1 MAPILDR
8 LAQENEGKLEL
19 IKVDADLES
28 NEDLLR
34 KYEVMSIPT
43 LILLD
48 GDTVVGQMVG
58 QKSQVVLQEW
68 IDDALEG
75 VYSVG

>member
-8 LAQENEGKLEL
+8 LAQDNEGKLDL
-19 IKVDADLES
+19 IKVDSDLES

-34 KYEVMSIPT
+34 KYDVRSIPT

-75 VYSVG
+75 VYSI

>member
-1 MAPILDR
+1 MD
-8 LAQENEGKLEL
+8 L
-19 IKVDADLES
+19 IKVDADLDT

-34 KYEVMSIPT
+34 EYDIMSIPT

-48 GDTVVGQMVG
+48 GDRVVGKMVG
-58 QKSQVVLQEW
+58 QKSEVVLREW

-75 VYSVG
+75 VYYVV

>member
-8 LAQENEGKLEL
+8 LSQEYQDKIDL
-19 IKVDADLES
+19 IKVDADLET

-34 KYEVMSIPT
+34 KYDVMSIPT
-43 LILLD
+43 LVLLD
-48 GDTVVGQMVG
+48 GDRVVGQMVG

-75 VYSVG
+75 VYSHG